1 MAHSNFLVMENE
13 KYTEK
18 LARYILLAACL
29 CIGGAVC
36 WYFRSIIIYI
46 LLAVVLSLIS
56 QPVMEG
62 LQKIRIKGRKAP
74 DWLLAVFTLCIMLIL
89 FFVIVTLIVPVVS
102 GIVKGIS
109 LSSIENT
116 ARNISIP
123 LADLNEFL
131 RNTFTNLGPDFKI
144 ELVVFNELKKF
155 LDVSVFS
162 SVIGSAASIV
172 TSLGIGIFS
181 VGFISFFFIKD
192 GSLFGKMVAAVV
204 PDRYESTAVK
214 AISDIGHLLTRYLTG
229 VLIEMTGVA
238 LVNFLGLLLIARL
251 GFNAAIGIAFLTG
264 ILNIIPYVGPL
275 LGGALGTVLALVI
288 KYSSAVP
295 VGLDV
300 SFIWFTVIVIAIFC
314 FTQLIDN
321 FLYQP
326 VIYSTSIKSTP
337 LEIFIVLLIAGHI
350 GGPLGMIIAIPSY
363 TAARVVAFRF
373 FGHVKAIRRLIPSE
387 RLISEKQENQI

>member
-18 LARYILLAACL
+18 LARYILLTACA
-29 CIGGAVC
+29 CIGAAVC

-46 LLAVVLSLIS
+46 LLAVVVSLIS

-62 LQKIRIKGRKAP
+62 LQKLRFKGKKAP
-74 DWLLAVFTLCIMLIL
+74 DWLLAAFTLCIMLIL
-89 FFVIVTLIVPVVS
+89 FFVFVTLIVPVVS
-102 GIVKGIS
+102 GIIKGIS

-131 RNTFTNLGPDFKI
+131 RNTFPNLGTDFRI
-144 ELVVFNELKKF
+144 EQVLFNELKKF

-181 VGFISFFFIKD
+181 VVFISFFFIKD
-192 GSLFGKMVAAVV
+192 SSLFGKMVAAVV
-204 PDRYESTAVK
+204 PDRHESTAVK
-214 AISDIGHLLTRYLTG
+214 ALSDIGYLLSRYFTG

-238 LVNFLGLLLIARL
+238 LVNFIGLILIARL

-275 LGGALGTVLALVI
+275 LGGVLGTILALVI

-300 SFIWFTVIVIAIFC
+300 NFIWFTIIVTAIFC

-326 VIYSTSIKSTP
+326 LIYSTSIKSTP

-350 GGPLGMIIAIPSY
+350 GGPMGMIIAIPSY

-373 FGHVKAIRRLIPSE
+373 FRHVKAIRRLIPSE
-387 RLISEKQENQI
+387 KLISDN

>member
-46 LLAVVLSLIS
+46 LLAVVVSLIS

-123 LADLNEFL
+123 LADLN
-131 RNTFTNLGPDFKI
+131 
-144 ELVVFNELKKF
+144 
-155 LDVSVFS
+155 
-162 SVIGSAASIV
+162 
-172 TSLGIGIFS
+172 
-181 VGFISFFFIKD
+181 
-192 GSLFGKMVAAVV
+192 
-204 PDRYESTAVK
+204 
-214 AISDIGHLLTRYLTG
+214 
-229 VLIEMTGVA
+229 
-238 LVNFLGLLLIARL
+238 
-251 GFNAAIGIAFLTG
+251 
-264 ILNIIPYVGPL
+264 
-275 LGGALGTVLALVI
+275 
-288 KYSSAVP
+288 
-295 VGLDV
+295 
-300 SFIWFTVIVIAIFC
+300 
-314 FTQLIDN
+314 
-321 FLYQP
+321 
-326 VIYSTSIKSTP
+326 
-337 LEIFIVLLIAGHI
+337 
-350 GGPLGMIIAIPSY
+350 
-363 TAARVVAFRF
+363 
-373 FGHVKAIRRLIPSE
+373 
-387 RLISEKQENQI
+387 

>member
-1 MAHSNFLVMENE
+1 
-13 KYTEK
+13 
-18 LARYILLAACL
+18 
-29 CIGGAVC
+29 
-36 WYFRSIIIYI
+36 
-46 LLAVVLSLIS
+46 
-56 QPVMEG
+56 MEG

-109 LSSIENT
+109 LSCIENT

-155 LDVSVFS
+155 LDLSVFS

-214 AISDIGHLLTRYLTG
+214 ALSDIGHLLTRYFTG

>member
-1 MAHSNFLVMENE
+1 MENE

-18 LARYILLAACL
+18 LARYILIAAWL
-29 CIGGAVC
+29 CIGAAIC
-36 WYFRSIIIYI
+36 WYFKSVIIYI
-46 LLAVVLSLIS
+46 LLAVVVSLIS

-62 LQKIRIKGRKAP
+62 LQKIRIKGKKAP
-74 DWLLAVFTLCIMLIL
+74 DWLLASFTLCIMLIL

-102 GIVKGIS
+102 GIVKGVS
-109 LSSIENT
+109 LSNIENA

-123 LADLNEFL
+123 LADFNEFL
-131 RNTFTNLGPDFKI
+131 RSTFPKLGEDFRI
-144 ELVVFNELKKF
+144 EIVMFNELKKLF
-155 LDVSVFS
+155 DVSMFS
-162 SVIGSAASIV
+162 SVLGSAASIV

-181 VGFISFFFIKD
+181 VVFISFFFIKD
-192 GSLFGKMVAAVV
+192 GNLFGKMVAAVV
-204 PDRYESTAVK
+204 PDRYEATAVK
-214 AISDIGHLLTRYLTG
+214 ALSDIGHLLTRYFSG

-238 LVNFLGLLLIARL
+238 LVNFIGLLLIARL

-275 LGGALGTVLALVI
+275 LGGALGTILALVI

-295 VGLDV
+295 LGLDV
-300 SFIWFTVIVIAIFC
+300 SFILFTVIIIAIFC

-326 VIYSTSIKSTP
+326 LIYSTSIKSTP

-363 TAARVVAFRF
+363 TAARVIAFRF
-373 FGHVKAIRRLIPSE
+373 FGHIKAIRRLIPSE
-387 RLISEKQENQI
+387 RLISENKDK

>member
-1 MAHSNFLVMENE
+1 
-13 KYTEK
+13 
-18 LARYILLAACL
+18 
-29 CIGGAVC
+29 
-36 WYFRSIIIYI
+36 
-46 LLAVVLSLIS
+46 
-56 QPVMEG
+56 MEG

-155 LDVSVFS
+155 LDLSVFS

-214 AISDIGHLLTRYLTG
+214 ALSDIGHLLTRYFTG

>member
-1 MAHSNFLVMENE
+1 MENE

-29 CIGGAVC
+29 GIGGAVC

-214 AISDIGHLLTRYLTG
+214 ALSDIGHLLTRYFTG

-387 RLISEKQENQI
+387 RLISENQDNKI